1 VAALNTRGIA
11 AIVSIE
17 PGACPSPTD
26 DLTPYLKMP
35 ILVLWGDNVDVVPR
49 WAPRLKLCREFAAAA
64 VKAGGRV
71 ENVVLPEIGMRGSS
85 HMLMQDRNSLEI
97 ADWLLAWIERNK

>member
-1 VAALNTRGIA
+1 
-11 AIVSIE
+11 
-17 PGACPSPTD
+17 
-26 DLTPYLKMP
+26 MP
-35 ILVLWGDNVDVVPR
+35 ILVLWGDYVDLAPR
-49 WAPRLKLCREFAAAA
+49 WAPRLKLCRAFAEAAT
-64 VKAGGRV
+64 KAGGRV